1 MFLDVAGIPGDSIEE
16 GHKDWI
22 EVLSY
27 SLDVANPASPG
38 GGSSGNPSFSDV
50 SFSKLVDSSSPKL
63 FQATA
68 SGQHIADAVLDL
80 VKSGG
85 KGNQTFLKYTFS
97 DVLVTSYGVSGGGDL
112 PMDSFSLSY
121 AKIKMEFFPQKADG
135 SLGSPIVG
143 EWDLY
148 PAAVPEPS
156 TWALLL
162 AGLAFV
168 AFRGQRMIRRG
179 AV

>member
-1 MFLDVAGIPGDSIEE
+1 MKRIEHWIILLSIPALVHALPAMGAVQMFLDVASIPGDSTEE

-27 SLDVANPASPG
+27 SLGVTNPAAPG
-38 GGSSGNPSFSDV
+38 GGSSGHASFSDV

-63 FQATA
+63 FDATA

-97 DVLVTSYGVSGGGDL
+97 DVLVTSYTVSGGGD
-112 PMDSFSLSY
+112 
-121 AKIKMEFFPQKADG
+121 
-135 SLGSPIVG
+135 V
-143 EWDLY
+143 
-148 PAAVPEPS
+148 
-156 TWALLL
+156 
-162 AGLAFV
+162 
-168 AFRGQRMIRRG
+168 R
-179 AV
+179 